1 MDTGKVYFDSEG
13 NECSIWQMVKRE
25 PTWAA
30 VRIQEG
36 EKAIDE
42 ITTLRQQLVKSESR
56 VAELEDALVWA
67 LGKLSIEVP
76 VTGGNVTYIR
86 AFEKADKAL
95 SSNGRTYLLRK
106 QAEAVVDAHNAMSD
120 SFVLEATGVI
130 QERAILRCQD
140 FLNDYAQR
148 LRQQADEAERAGGD
162 HG

>member
-1 MDTGKVYFDSEG
+1 MRDISALCDRLERA
-13 NECSIWQMVKRE
+13 E
-25 PTWAA
+25 A
-30 VRIQEG
+30 
-36 EKAIDE
+36 
-42 ITTLRQQLVKSESR
+42 R
-56 VAELEDALVWA
+56 VSELEDALVWA

-76 VTGGNVTYIR
+76 VTGGNVSYIR

-148 LRQQADEAERAGGD
+148 LRQQADEAERAGGERWAEFTKTAVMYLWT
-162 HG
+162 H